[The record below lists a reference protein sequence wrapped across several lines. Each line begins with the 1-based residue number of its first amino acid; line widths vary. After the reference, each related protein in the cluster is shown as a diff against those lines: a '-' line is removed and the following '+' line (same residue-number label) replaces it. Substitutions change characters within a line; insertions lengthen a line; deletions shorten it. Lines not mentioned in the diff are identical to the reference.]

1 MFRELLVSF
10 GVNAIVSWAIATL
23 VFLIGAE
30 IGVASIASAV
40 AAGIIGGV
48 VNATTYQIG
57 KMKCGGTFDFKTFG
71 VQVLAAV
78 LLGSLGGLQMGL

>member
-1 MFRELLVSF
+1 MFKELLISF
-10 GVNAIVSWAIATL
+10 GLNALISWVIATL

-30 IGVASIASAV
+30 VGMASIASAV
-40 AAGIIGGV
+40 AAGIIGGI

-57 KMKCGGTFDFKTFG
+57 KMKCGGTFDFKAFG
-71 VQVLAAV
+71 VQVLAAI